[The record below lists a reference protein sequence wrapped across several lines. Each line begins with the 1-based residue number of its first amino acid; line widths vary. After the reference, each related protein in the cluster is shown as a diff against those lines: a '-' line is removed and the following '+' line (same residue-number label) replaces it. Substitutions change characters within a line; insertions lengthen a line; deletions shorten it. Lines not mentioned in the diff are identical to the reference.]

1 MPDWNEIVRKNL
13 RVLRACSP
21 EFTEELAAHL
31 EDSYEALLRE
41 GVAAETAFQ
50 RTMRQIEGRRRDWL
64 EIHFL
69 KEELMTGLTRMNGFI
84 RKVALPALLSTA
96 ASALVSW
103 ALIRVGI
110 WPKVILMPNR
120 EFQMFLALSP
130 WWWGMLPICGALG
143 AMLSRRNGGTRLQRI
158 AAATAP
164 GTVIAAIFLLLF
176 PLDFIPQCLR
186 NPGEALTMLEGVG
199 LMLLSFAV
207 IPAVFLLLGAGV
219 AEVSAKKFDRLA
231 Q

>member
-1 MPDWNEIVRKNL
+1 MPDWKQIVHKNL
-13 RVLRACSP
+13 RALGVCSP
-21 EFTEELAAHL
+21 EFTEELAGHL

-41 GVAAETAFQ
+41 GVPAEVAFH
-50 RTMRQIEGRRRDWL
+50 RTMRQIKGRRRDWL
-64 EIHFL
+64 ELNFV

-84 RKVALPALLSTA
+84 RKVALPGLLTTA

-103 ALIRVGI
+103 VLIRVGI

-130 WWWGMLPICGALG
+130 WWWGMLPFCGVLGAL
-143 AMLSRRNGGTRLQRI
+143 LSRRNGGSRLQCI

-164 GTVIAAIFLLLF
+164 GTVIGAILLLEF
-176 PLDFIPQCLR
+176 PLGFIYQGLVNHQWDFNLL
-186 NPGEALTMLEGVG
+186 EALG
-199 LMLLSFAV
+199 LFLLSFSV
-207 IPAVFLLLGAGV
+207 IPAAFLLLGAGV
-219 AEVSAKKFDRLA
+219 SEVSAKKFDRIA